1 METRTF
7 IPMRSASCYDTSIF
21 YVRILFPNATSGFYF
36 VANEMRFDRSRPD
49 RRLKNPLDTSLD
61 HRNIAPRQLE
71 EIYLQAN
78 PKDFGDHNV
87 MVRLWRRYID
97 AWLGY
102 IERNLL
108 RKLQV
113 DVLLSRRGVGWVGFV
128 HVVMRCGIRS

>member
-1 METRTF
+1 
-7 IPMRSASCYDTSIF
+7 
-21 YVRILFPNATSGFYF
+21 
-36 VANEMRFDRSRPD
+36 MRFDRSRPD
-49 RRLKNPLDTSLD
+49 RRLKNPLNTSLD

-78 PKDFGDHNV
+78 PKDFGDHKV

-113 DVLLSRRGVGWVGFV
+113 DVLLFAK
-128 HVVMRCGIRS
+128 RCGLGRFCPHFDEVWY